1 MTFCVFMRIKILGSA
16 AGGGFPQWNCA
27 CANCRRLREGSLNG
41 RARTQTQ
48 IAFSPDPEAKVW
60 FLVCASP
67 DSRAQILATPE
78 LAPRDQLETRSPIAG
93 VFLPSADV
101 DSVMGLL
108 HLREFQ
114 PFFVF
119 STAGVQRILKKE
131 NKIFGVLDRADPPVQ
146 WQVLSGTGRLGCH
159 LSESPGEAPAFVCVT
174 MPLGGAYPDYVSEEL
189 QRTIS
194 SEEANIGLVFEQK
207 GKSVFLAPC
216 LSGRN
221 SEWTK
226 PAASSNLVL
235 IDGTFWS
242 DDELIQTGRSKK
254 TAREIGHLPLSGPD
268 SLLEQFPKSAQGRKV
283 LIHINNTNP
292 ILDEDSPEHRAVLD
306 AGFEIAYDGMEFEL

>member
-1 MTFCVFMRIKILGSA
+1 MRIKILGSA

-27 CANCRRLREGSLNG
+27 CPNCRRLREGTLNG

-60 FLVCASP
+60 FLVSASP
-67 DSRAQILATPE
+67 DLRTQILATAE
-78 LAPRDQLETRSPIAG
+78 LAPRSKSETHSPIAG

-114 PFFVF
+114 SFFVF
-119 STAGVQRILKKE
+119 AAAAVQRILKKE
-131 NKIFGVLDRADPPVQ
+131 NKIFSVLDRADPAVQ
-146 WQVLSGTGRLGCH
+146 WQVISSKGRLGCH

-189 QRTIS
+189 QRTLAPDDAS
-194 SEEANIGLVFEQK
+194 IGFIFEQR
-207 GKSVFLAPC
+207 GKSVFIAPS

-221 SEWTK
+221 PEWTK
-226 PAASSNLVL
+226 AAASSDLVL

-268 SLLEQFPKSAQGRKV
+268 GLLAQFPKSAKGRKV
-283 LIHINNTNP
+283 LIHVNNTNP
-292 ILDEDSPEHRAVLD
+292 ILDEDRPEHRAVLD
-306 AGFEIAYDGMEFEL
+306 AGFEIAYDGMEFDL

>member
-1 MTFCVFMRIKILGSA
+1 MRVKVLGSA

-27 CANCRRLREGSLNG
+27 CANCRRLREGTLRSA
-41 RARTQTQ
+41 ARTQTQ
-48 IAFSPDPEAKVW
+48 IAFSPDPDAKIW

-67 DSRAQILATPE
+67 DLRAQVLATQE
-78 LAPRDQLETRSPIAG
+78 LAPQTKSETHSSIAG

-114 PFFVF
+114 SFFVF
-119 STAGVQRILKKE
+119 ATAAVQRILKKE
-131 NKIFGVLDRADPPVQ
+131 SKIFSVLDRADPPVQ
-146 WQVLSGTGRLGCH
+146 WQVLSSKGRLGCH
-159 LSESPGEAPAFVCVT
+159 LSESPGDAPAFVCVT
-174 MPLGGAYPDYVSEEL
+174 MPLGGSYPEYVSEEL
-189 QRTIS
+189 QRTLS
-194 SEEANIGLVFEQK
+194 AEEAALGFVFEQN
-207 GKSVFLAPC
+207 GKSVLIAPS

-226 PAASSNLVL
+226 AAASSDLVL

-242 DDELIQTGRSKK
+242 DDELTKTGRSKK
-254 TAREIGHLPLSGPD
+254 TAREIGHLPLSGAD
-268 SLLEQFPKSAQGRKV
+268 GLLEQFPKAARGRKV
-283 LIHINNTNP
+283 LLHINNTNP
-292 ILDEDSPEHRAVLD
+292 ILDEASPEHRAVLD

>member
-1 MTFCVFMRIKILGSA
+1 MRIKILGSA

-27 CANCRRLREGSLNG
+27 CANCRRLREGTFRG

-48 IAFSPDPEAKVW
+48 IAFCPDPDAKVW

-67 DSRAQILATPE
+67 DLRAQVLATLE
-78 LAPRDQLETRSPIAG
+78 LAPQPNEETQSLIAG

-114 PFFVF
+114 SFFVF
-119 STAGVQRILKKE
+119 AAAAVQRILKKE
-131 NKIFGVLDRADPPVQ
+131 NKIFGVLDRAAPPVQ
-146 WQVLSGTGRLGCH
+146 WQVLSSKGRLGCH

-174 MPLGGAYPDYVSEEL
+174 MPLGGSFPDYVSEEL
-189 QRTIS
+189 QRNLS
-194 SEEANIGLVFEQK
+194 PDEAAVGFMFEQK
-207 GKSVFLAPC
+207 GKSVFIAPS
-216 LSGRN
+216 LSGRTP
-221 SEWTK
+221 EWTK
-226 PAASSNLVL
+226 AAASSDLVL

-242 DDELIQTGRSKK
+242 DDELVKTGRSKK
-254 TAREIGHLPLSGPD
+254 TAREIGHLPLSGAEG
-268 SLLEQFPKSAQGRKV
+268 LLEQFPANTRGRKV

-292 ILDEDSPEHRAVLD
+292 ILDEDSPEHRAALD

>member
-1 MTFCVFMRIKILGSA
+1 MR
-16 AGGGFPQWNCA
+16 
-27 CANCRRLREGSLNG
+27 G
-41 RARTQTQ
+41 RVRTQTQ
-48 IAFSPDPEAKVW
+48 IAFTPDPDGKVW
-60 FLVCASP
+60 FLVSASP
-67 DSRAQILATPE
+67 DLRAQILATPE
-78 LAPRDQLETRSPIAG
+78 LTPQSKSETQSPIAG

-114 PFFVF
+114 SFFVF
-119 STAGVQRILKKE
+119 AAAAVQRILKKE
-131 NKIFGVLDRADPPVQ
+131 NKIFSVLDRADPSVQ
-146 WQVLSGTGRLGCH
+146 WQVLSSKGRLGCH

-189 QRTIS
+189 QRTLS
-194 SEEANIGLVFEQK
+194 PDDATVGFVFEQK
-207 GKSVFLAPC
+207 AKSVFIAPS

-221 SEWTK
+221 PEWTK
-226 PAASSNLVL
+226 AAASSDLVL

-242 DDELIQTGRSKK
+242 DDELIKTGRSKK
-254 TAREIGHLPLSGPD
+254 TAREIGHLPLSGAD
-268 SLLEQFPKSAQGRKV
+268 GLLEQFPKSAKGRRV

-292 ILDEDSPEHRAVLD
+292 ILDEDSPEHRAALD